1 MTTQLSTKSRS
12 VHPLLGDWK
21 LDETVPVVF
30 EILLHTISTLWAE
43 ASVSLTLWRTKC
55 SLDHFK
61 SVRNIDLSW
70 DFFFFLHLIINGQF
84 MPIVQV
90 PALGR
95 QRFDGLF
102 QMSSLAIR
110 DMVLCTLL
118 HVQPSLHA
126 IDCFWQTHC
135 DEMLISSIELG
146 LAKKLHQLFLH
157 LIFLYLSLFLPSSIS
172 VVRCCYESSFMKITR
187 DVRFLSKKVNTKT
200 QTFQSGNHERV
211 ELVLLLGYSWGSIE
225 GCCILMLKC
234 FYTCS

>member
-1 MTTQLSTKSRS
+1 MAIKMSTK
-12 VHPLLGDWK
+12 VGLCTH
-21 LDETVPVVF
+21 F
-30 EILLHTISTLWAE
+30 
-43 ASVSLTLWRTKC
+43 SVSGNWMKQCLSCLKYYFTL
-55 SLDHFK
+55 SLPFEQRLVFRLRCEVQNVVSIILK

-70 DFFFFLHLIINGQF
+70 DFFFFFNIYLVINGQF
-84 MPIVQV
+84 MPIVQI

-95 QRFDGLF
+95 QWFDGLF

-157 LIFLYLSLFLPSSIS
+157 LIFLYLSLFLPCTIS

-187 DVRFLSKKVNTKT
+187 DVRFLGKRVNTKT
-200 QTFQSGNHERV
+200 QTFQSGNHERQ
-211 ELVLLLGYSWGSIE
+211 
-225 GCCILMLKC
+225 
-234 FYTCS
+234 

>member
-1 MTTQLSTKSRS
+1 M
-12 VHPLLGDWK
+12 HPLLGVWK
-21 LDETVPVVF
+21 LDETVPVLF

-43 ASVSLTLWRTKC
+43 ASVSLTLWRTNC
-55 SLDHFK
+55 SLDHFEI
-61 SVRNIDLSW
+61 STQYRSFLR
-70 DFFFFLHLIINGQF
+70 FFFLYLVINGQF
-84 MPIVQV
+84 MPIVQI

-95 QRFDGLF
+95 QWFDGLF

-172 VVRCCYESSFMKITR
+172 VVRCCYESSFTKITR
-187 DVRFLSKKVNTKT
+187 DVRFLGKRVNTKT
-200 QTFQSGNHERV
+200 QTFQSGNHERQ
-211 ELVLLLGYSWGSIE
+211 
-225 GCCILMLKC
+225 
-234 FYTCS
+234 